1 MKTRHLFFLAIFVY
15 LLGMST
21 LAAQPKEST
30 LLRGTITNQ
39 KGESVPYANVA
50 LLSLQGELLE
60 GAISDEEGVF
70 SISTTKKTARVR
82 LVVSSLGYTSYSSEE
97 FDLQEGLQ
105 KDFGSL
111 VLADELMGLDEVTV
125 KSSRPQIIIEPDKT
139 IVNVEGTVMS
149 EGANALDVLGRSPG
163 VFITSDGSI
172 NLNGRAG
179 VTVMINDRPM
189 YMSAADL
196 TSFLRSMPA
205 DNIKSIEV
213 ITSPSARFD
222 AEGAAGVINIQLKK
236 NTVDGVFGNVML
248 GGQYNGKAAP
258 NTGLTINVKK
268 GKWTSNGTFNYN
280 EYVELNDLEIIRNFQ
295 IEGGQSTFLQDSRI
309 VDRSYTPS
317 FTGAANYELRPNQNL
332 GINIQA
338 STSTSNG
345 LNNSGTQISNP
356 GQANGT
362 SFTSINDSEGERSR
376 LFTNLHYDAKL
387 DTLGGKISAD
397 LDFTVM
403 GMASDALL
411 NNTYSN
417 GLIPPTQNTDRVLT
431 LNDMYYTILT
441 SKVDWIKP
449 LKRGKV
455 LETGIKGSWVE
466 SDNDLNLSRG
476 IGNGP
481 LQADPNSNQFIY
493 QENVLAAYTSLKGN
507 FSPKLS
513 YQTGLRMENSDV
525 TGTSKTLNQ
534 VNKQNYTNFFPSVF
548 LQHKVS
554 DSYQIVYNVNRR
566 ITRPNYRLLNPFV
579 YYIDP
584 LTSEKG
590 NPSLRPQYS
599 TNLEMDHIFKGTYQF
614 KVGYSVTQDAFLQV
628 FEQDQEARTTTTFTD
643 NFDKT
648 KNINF
653 QAVLPVELRSYW
665 NTANLVQINYNKF
678 ISRFGQD
685 LLDVNQISYL
695 LRSQHNFTL
704 PKGFKLEVVGLYL
717 SPQIWGQGE
726 IRGFGWVDA
735 GISKSLMKDK
745 LALAI
750 NGGDLFRS
758 QVIRAKVDFADI
770 DTSIRQYRN
779 NQNFRITLR
788 YKFAKGESFRVN
800 SSSGSAEER
809 KRLD

>member
-1 MKTRHLFFLAIFVY
+1 MKTRHFLFLAIFIY
-15 LLGMST
+15 LLGIST
-21 LAAQPKEST
+21 LAAQSNPSA

-39 KGESVPYANVA
+39 KGEPVAFANVA
-50 LLSLQGELLE
+50 VLSTDSLLVE
-60 GAISDEEGVF
+60 GAISDEAGSF
-70 SISTTKKTARVR
+70 SISSTKTAQVK
-82 LVVSSLGYTSYSSEE
+82 LVISSLGYKTYTSEVFE
-97 FDLQEGLQ
+97 LKQGLV
-105 KDFGSL
+105 KDFGTL
-111 VLADELMGLDEVTV
+111 LLADELTGLDEVTV
-125 KSSRPQIIIEPDKT
+125 NATRPQIIIEPDKT
-139 IVNVEGTVMS
+139 IVNVEGTVMA

-172 NLNGRAG
+172 NLNGRTG

-205 DNIKSIEV
+205 DNIRSIEV

-258 NTGLTINVKK
+258 NTGLTLNVKK
-268 GKWTSNGTFNYN
+268 GKWTTNGTFNYN
-280 EYVELNDLEIIRNFQ
+280 ENVEINDLEITRNFQ
-295 IEGGQSTFLQDSRI
+295 VDGGKSTFLQDSRI
-309 VDRSYTPS
+309 VGRSHTPS
-317 FTGAANYELRPNQNL
+317 FTGAANYELTPTQNL

-338 STSTSNG
+338 SIAASNG
-345 LNNSGTQISNP
+345 LNNSGTLISNP
-356 GQANGT
+356 RQANGT
-362 SFTSINDSEGERSR
+362 SFTSINDSEDQRSR
-376 LFTNLHYDAKL
+376 VFTNLHYDAKL
-387 DTLGGKISAD
+387 DTIGGKISAD

-403 GMASDALL
+403 DMTSDALL
-411 NNTYSN
+411 NNSYSN
-417 GLIPPTQNTDRVLT
+417 GLTPPKLSTDRVLT

-449 LKRGKV
+449 LKGGKV
-455 LETGIKGSWVE
+455 VEAGLKGSWVE
-466 SDNDLNLSRG
+466 SDNDLDLSRG
-476 IGNGP
+476 VGDGP
-481 LQADPNSNQFIY
+481 LQADPNSNRFIY
-493 QENVLAAYTSLKGN
+493 QENVLAAYTSLKGD

-513 YQTGLRMENSDV
+513 YQAGLRIENSDV

-534 VNKQNYTNFFPSVF
+534 VNKQNYTNLFPSVF
-548 LQHKVS
+548 LQHKIS
-554 DSYQIVYNVNRR
+554 DNYQVVYNVNRR

-584 LTSEKG
+584 LTTEKG

-599 TNLEMDHIFKGTYQF
+599 TNLEMDHVFKGTYQF

-653 QAVLPVELRSYW
+653 QAVLPVELSGYW
-665 NTANLVQINYNKF
+665 NTANLVQVNYNKF

-685 LLDVNQISYL
+685 LLDVNQVSYL
-695 LRSQHNFTL
+695 LRTQHNFTL

-726 IRGFGWVDA
+726 IQGFGWVDA
-735 GISKSLMKDK
+735 GLNKSLLKDK
-745 LALAI
+745 LTLAF
-750 NGGDLFRS
+750 NGGDIFRS
-758 QVIRAKVDFADI
+758 QIIYAKVNFADI
-770 DTSIRQYRN
+770 DVSFRQYRN

-788 YKFAKGESFRVN
+788 YKFAKGQSFRVN
-800 SSSGSAEER
+800 SNSGSSEER